1 MRENTC
7 MTSKEFERCALSIL
21 LVLSTTE
28 IDSYQSVTAIDCVT
42 FSLSN
47 YQRGKEFLAY
57 DFPVNIKLPFR
68 LSCMFCF

>member
-28 IDSYQSVTAIDCVT
+28 IDSYQSVTAIDCVA

-47 YQRGKEFLAY
+47 YQRGKEFLA
-57 DFPVNIKLPFR
+57 
-68 LSCMFCF
+68 

>member
-7 MTSKEFERCALSIL
+7 MTSKEFERCALSFL

-28 IDSYQSVTAIDCVT
+28 IDQSVTAIDCVA

-47 YQRGKEFLAY
+47 YQRGKR
-57 DFPVNIKLPFR
+57 VSCIR
-68 LSCMFCF
+68 LSCKH

>member
-28 IDSYQSVTAIDCVT
+28 IDSYQSVTAIDCVA

-47 YQRGKEFLAY
+47 YQRGKRVSCL
-57 DFPVNIKLPFR
+57 R
-68 LSCMFCF
+68 LSCKH